1 MKAVADLVPVAAS
14 ERSSGGHPAR
24 RTTSRAPVVVSAVR
38 FVTVTDEAAAA
49 LGETFIRIASFPFKI
64 GRESRGLNPLTRA
77 MVAMERR
84 ITTAPQLNDLYL
96 VETPRDSVV
105 HISRQHCTIDRL
117 GTGFLLLDRNSMCG
131 TGIVRSRLP
140 LDASQPFVER
150 IGAGT
155 PTDRTLLYDG
165 DLVIVGN
172 EDSPYVFRL
181 ELESASV

>member
-14 ERSSGGHPAR
+14 GRSSSKPSTIA
-24 RTTSRAPVVVSAVR
+24 VSAVR
-38 FVTVTDEAAAA
+38 LVAVSDEASAA
-49 LGETFIRIASFPFKI
+49 LGEAFIRIASFPFKI
-64 GRESRGLNPLTRA
+64 GRESRALNPLTRA
-77 MVAMERR
+77 MVAVERR
-84 ITTAPQLNDLYL
+84 ISTAPQLNDVYL
-96 VETPRDSVV
+96 IETPTDGVV

-140 LDASQPFVER
+140 LDANQPFVER

-172 EDSPYVFRL
+172 EDSPYVFRF